1 MEVEQWTFANVV
13 QVDILVTP
21 RTSSLHLGA
30 VDVVQV
36 LALVFDPNSTPLLA
50 LDLSTVLGLKGKD
63 IGGEGGHIVVS
74 AERANNPNL
83 VADKCGRVS
92 RLLPKAFGSYPKKAG
107 NAQCMSIAATDSR
120 GDGAVS
126 HRTLHF
132 DLMKYDSPLLG
143 LTRVR

>member
-1 MEVEQWTFANVV
+1 MEIKQWTFANVV

-50 LDLSTVLGLKGKD
+50 LDLSTVLGLKDKE

-83 VADKCGRVS
+83 VADKCGRGS
-92 RLLPKAFGSYPKKAG
+92 RLLPKAFGSKLKKAG
-107 NAQCMSIAATDSR
+107 NAQRMSTRATDCDGDWAVRHGTGMGHWETLWPSNR
-120 GDGAVS
+120 G
-126 HRTLHF
+126 
-132 DLMKYDSPLLG
+132 
-143 LTRVR
+143 